1 MKKTGRSQSP
11 SPPSANARIVVLP
24 MEKTENEA
32 TSAAAPPPPLRRG
45 DFLVRVKQEP
55 EKEPEKERGD
65 FLEKEPEKEPE
76 KELEDHLC
84 KQMSLKPK
92 SKPKAKPALQKDG
105 TYRTYEARGP
115 ATHLSWMRGLPSDFI
130 PIGPQP

>member
-1 MKKTGRSQSP
+1 MSCPVQASRAIYRSMKRTGRSQSP

-65 FLEKEPEKEPE
+65 FLEKE
-76 KELEDHLC
+76 L
-84 KQMSLKPK
+84 SLI
-92 SKPKAKPALQKDG
+92 
-105 TYRTYEARGP
+105 
-115 ATHLSWMRGLPSDFI
+115 HI
-130 PIGPQP
+130 

>member
-1 MKKTGRSQSP
+1 MKRTGRSQSP

-45 DFLVRVKQEP
+45 DFL
-55 EKEPEKERGD
+55 
-65 FLEKEPEKEPE
+65 EKEPEKEPE
-76 KELEDHLC
+76 KELEKEPEKEPEKDDFVEKDKAEKL
-84 KQMSLKPK
+84 SLFPK
-92 SKPKAKPALQKDG
+92 SKPRAKPALQKDG

-115 ATHLSWMRGLPSDFI
+115 VTHLSWMRGLPSDFI
-130 PIGPQP
+130 PIGPLPSNG